1 MALQHAIVS
10 PEAVNTEVEGV
21 FDRPL
26 GFEGGRAAGGGA
38 AVPCRKEMASDWA
51 NQAVSRGELGGFA
64 RFAESR
70 LSVWACVA
78 TVGWV
83 LVGPASE

>member
-38 AVPCRKEMASDWA
+38 AVPEGDGKRL
-51 NQAVSRGELGGFA
+51 GESGGVTWGVGGF
-64 RFAESR
+64 
-70 LSVWACVA
+70 C
-78 TVGWV
+78 
-83 LVGPASE
+83 